1 MKKGTILIK
10 NADFVVTCDSEDRV
24 FENADVL
31 IDDERIVAV
40 RGRRYWQ
47 AHGITGAGKEEK
59 ELTYCQEDKEE
70 WQAGEVIDATGLIVY
85 PGLINTHHHFYQIF
99 TRNIGA
105 VQNLELFPWLK
116 YLYEIWKN
124 LNEETVHYSTLTALG
139 ELLATGC
146 TTAVDHH
153 YVFPHGAGQLIDR
166 QFEAASLIGA
176 RMVATRGSMDLS
188 VKDGGLPPDSVVQT
202 IDEIMED
209 SERLVKAYHSDA
221 PYSMRQVVL
230 APCSPFSV
238 SADLLRESAVLA
250 RELGV
255 CLHTHL
261 CETKDEEN
269 YMLENHGIRPLE
281 YMEQLGWV
289 GKDVWYAHG
298 IHFTDEELDYLAE
311 TGTGVAHCPISN
323 MKLSSGVAKIAEM
336 LNKGVKVGLAVD
348 GSASN
353 DGSNLLEEIRVA
365 FLLHRLEKSNKAPT
379 GYDILKMATVG
390 SASLI
395 GRDDLG
401 SIAPDKASDLFM
413 IDRRQETM
421 IAADRDPA
429 AMLGT
434 VGYKGKTAYTIVN
447 GQIVVK
453 DGRLLNIDEDDLVVK
468 ANEAARQ
475 MRLN

>member
-1 MKKGTILIK
+1 MKKGTLLIK
-10 NADFVVTCDSEDRV
+10 NADYVVTCDSEDRV
-24 FENADVL
+24 FEDADIL
-31 IDDERIVAV
+31 IDDERIIGV
-40 RGRRYWQ
+40 RGKRFWQ
-47 AHGITGAGKEEK
+47 ASGITAKGDENHTVKDCEPDE
-59 ELTYCQEDKEE
+59 EE
-70 WQAGEVIDATGLIVY
+70 WQAAEVIDATGMIIY
-85 PGLINTHHHFYQIF
+85 PGLVNTHHHFYQIF
-99 TRNIGA
+99 TRNILA
-105 VQNLELFPWLK
+105 VQNMELFPWLK

-124 LNEETVHYSTLTALG
+124 LNEDTIHYSTLTSLG
-139 ELLATGC
+139 ELLLTGC

-153 YVFPHGAGQLIDR
+153 YVFPAGAGRLIDR

-209 SERLVKAYHSDA
+209 SERLVKAYHSA
-221 PYSMRQVVL
+221 EPYSMRQVVL

-261 CETKDEEN
+261 CETIDEEN
-269 YMLENHGIRPLE
+269 YMLEKEGIRPLE
-281 YMEQLGWV
+281 YMKRLGWT
-289 GKDVWYAHG
+289 GNDVWYAHG
-298 IHFTDEELDYLAE
+298 IHFTDEELDFLAE

-323 MKLSSGVAKIAEM
+323 MKLASGVAKVPEM
-336 LNKGVKVGLAVD
+336 LRKGVKVGLAVD

-353 DGSNLLEEIRVA
+353 DGSNLLEELRVS
-365 FLLHRLEKSNKAPT
+365 FLIHRLQKSNDAPS
-379 GYDILKMATVG
+379 GYDILKIATVG

-401 SIAPDKASDLFM
+401 SLAPDKASDLFM
-413 IDRRQETM
+413 IDRRQETL
-421 IAADRDPA
+421 ISADRDPA

-447 GQIVVK
+447 GKVVVK
-453 DGRLLNIDEDDLVVK
+453 DGRLVNIDEDELVEK
-468 ANEAARQ
+468 ANAEAL
-475 MRLN
+475 RLYQ

>member
-1 MKKGTILIK
+1 MKHGTLLIK
-10 NADFVVTCDSEDRV
+10 NADFVVTCDLEDRV
-24 FENADVL
+24 FEKADVL
-31 IDDERIVAV
+31 IDGKKIAGV
-40 RGRRYWQ
+40 RGWRYWQ
-47 AHGITGAGKEEK
+47 AAGITAKGSQVKEII
-59 ELTYCQEDKEE
+59 YCPEDNEE
-70 WQAGEVIDATGLIVY
+70 WQADEVIDGTGMIVY

-99 TRNIGA
+99 TRNIAA
-105 VQNLELFPWLK
+105 VQNMELFPWLK

-124 LNEETVHYSTLTALG
+124 LNEETVHYSTLTSLG
-139 ELLATGC
+139 ELLLTGC

-153 YVFPHGAGQLIDR
+153 YVFPAGAGNLIDR

-202 IDEIMED
+202 IDEIMKD

-281 YMEQLGWV
+281 YMERLGWV
-289 GKDVWYAHG
+289 GNDVWYAHG
-298 IHFTDEELDYLAE
+298 IHFTDEELDYLAK

-323 MKLSSGVAKIAEM
+323 MKRSSGIAKVPEM
-336 LNKGVKVGLAVD
+336 LQKGVKVGLAVD

-353 DGSNLLEEIRVA
+353 DGSNMLEEIRVS
-365 FLLHRLEKSNKAPT
+365 FLLHRLNKSNDAPT
-379 GYDILKMATVG
+379 GYDILKIATVG

-395 GRDDLG
+395 GRPELG
-401 SIAPDKASDLFM
+401 RIAPDMASDLFM
-413 IDRRQETM
+413 IDRRQETL
-421 IAADRDPA
+421 ISADRDPA
-429 AMLGT
+429 AMFGT
-434 VGYKGKTAYTIVN
+434 VGYKGRTAYTIVD
-447 GQIVVK
+447 GKIVVK
-453 DGRLLNIDEDDLVVK
+453 DGRLLNIDEDKLVVE
-468 ANEAARQ
+468 ANEAARL
-475 MRLN
+475 MRVQ